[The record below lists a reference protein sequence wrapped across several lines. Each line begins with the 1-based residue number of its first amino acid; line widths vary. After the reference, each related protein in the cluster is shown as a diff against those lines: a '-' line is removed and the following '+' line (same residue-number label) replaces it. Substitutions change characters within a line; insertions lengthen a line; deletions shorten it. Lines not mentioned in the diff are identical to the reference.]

1 MSHDEESQTIAR
13 AAEGDRMAMHSLVE
27 QHKRAIYRLAFN
39 MLRRAE
45 DAEDVSQEAFLRAWK
60 TFPKWRPDAKL
71 STWLH
76 TVTLNL
82 CYDHLRKK
90 RPALMAEPPEMHDTA
105 LRPDASLAQQQT
117 QRLVREAITQLA
129 PRQCAALTLTSLQ
142 GHSNKE
148 AANIMEIKLEALES
162 LLSRARR
169 NLKKHLAPL
178 KETL

>member
-1 MSHDEESQTIAR
+1 
-13 AAEGDRMAMHSLVE
+13 MAMRTLVDA
-27 QHKRAIYRLAFN
+27 HNRAIYSLAYN
-39 MLRRAE
+39 MLRRTE
-45 DAEDVSQEAFLRAWK
+45 DAEDVTQETFLRAWK
-60 TFPKWRPDAKL
+60 IFPKWRPDAKL

-76 TVTLNL
+76 TVALNL

-90 RPALMAEPPEMHDTA
+90 RPALMAEPPEMYDTA
-105 LRPDASLAQQQT
+105 LRPDVSLAEQQT
-117 QRLVREAITQLA
+117 QRAVRAAIANLA

-148 AANIMEIKLEALES
+148 AANIMDIKLEALES